1 MKPRP
6 LARFARLH
14 FAGVPREWLWVAFLL
29 VVLLP
34 AQAWF
39 AITWTTQG
47 VAHRHV
53 HGSVHRH
60 DHDGVQR
67 HVHAVG
73 VPMVAVDASEVRLHA
88 SFSSSER
95 QRHVSL
101 AVIALA
107 GAGLPRCI
115 PLQSVRS
122 AFVVP
127 DQPRG
132 WLFAYRLDR
141 PPRSY
146 RVIRDTA

>member
-1 MKPRP
+1 MNLRP

-39 AITWTTQG
+39 AITRTTQG

-67 HVHAVG
+67 HFHAVG

-88 SFSSSER
+88 SLASSER
-95 QRHVSL
+95 QRDGSL

-107 GAGLPRCI
+107 GAELPRCI
-115 PLQSVRS
+115 PPQSVRP
-122 AFVVP
+122 AFIVP
-127 DQPRG
+127 DQARG

-141 PPRSY
+141 PPRPS
-146 RVIRDTA
+146 RVIRDTV

>member
-6 LARFARLH
+6 PARFARLH